1 MESKLIIAVG
11 LICLLM
17 GVLIGF
23 GISIIPE
30 NKCIK
35 NPLYYGISSLET
47 DTLKVNC
54 YCNFNSKEGITYYQG
69 FFFNKS
75 GVFALK

>member
-17 GVLIGF
+17 GVLIGL
-23 GISIIPE
+23 GISMIPE

-35 NPLYYGISSLET
+35 NPLYYGISQFG
-47 DTLKVNC
+47 TLSERI
-54 YCNFNSKEGITYYQG
+54 YCNCFITGG
-69 FFFNKS
+69 FEYSGFTFNKT
-75 GVFALK
+75 GIFNNP

>member
-23 GISIIPE
+23 GISMIPE
-30 NKCIK
+30 NKCIR
-35 NPLYYGISSLET
+35 NPLYYGISSLESES
-47 DTLKVNC
+47 LKVTC
-54 YCNFNSKEGITYYQG
+54 YCNFNNPLYSPI
-69 FFFNKS
+69 FFNKS